1 MDRNK
6 FKGDDRIGPIIAKFH
21 DISCR
26 TEMPKLISG
35 DFIVYNI
42 NITFY
47 TFTDKF
53 TTK

>member
-1 MDRNK
+1 MLNK

-21 DISCR
+21 YISRR
-26 TEMPKLISG
+26 TEIPKLVSG
-35 DFIVYNI
+35 ESIVYNI